1 LVKFETLDRKIIAC
15 RQCARLVSWRE
26 TVGTAKRKA
35 FREPAYWSKPV
46 PGYGDH
52 RARILAVGLAPG
64 AHGSNRTGRQFTGD
78 ASGRFL
84 VPALHRAGLATR
96 PDSVA
101 RDDGLRLR
109 GLYLTALCRCV
120 PPANKPSPAEI
131 LNCRPYL
138 QSEIDLLAPR
148 VIVCLGRLA
157 FENVLKMHGLRAS
170 AFPFKHGAKYA
181 VAATSGVRQRWLL
194 CSFHP
199 SQQNTLTGKLTPA
212 MFDRIWAKAREL
224 AQLDPR

>member
-1 LVKFETLDRKIIAC
+1 MEFDTLDRKIIGC

-26 TVGTAKRKA
+26 TVGTVRRKA
-35 FREPAYWSKPV
+35 FRESAYWSKPV
-46 PGYGDH
+46 PGCGDR

-84 VPALHRAGLATR
+84 FPALHRAGLANR

-101 RDDGLRLR
+101 REDGLRLR

-120 PPANKPSPAEI
+120 PPANKPSPGEI

-138 QSEIDLLAPR
+138 QAEIDLLAPS

-157 FENVLKMHGLRAS
+157 FENVLKMHALRPS
-170 AFPFKHGAKYA
+170 ACPFKHGASYKVA
-181 VAATSGVRQRWLL
+181 VASPVRQRWLL

-199 SQQNTLTGKLTPA
+199 SQQNTFTGKLTPA
-212 MFDRIWAKAREL
+212 MFDRIWENAREL
-224 AQLDPR
+224 AQLEHG